1 MAVYTDYIGLEIK
14 SALDKVAD
22 EGPQFEHH
30 YWKKPTLP
38 IIKKGS
44 VGSVN
49 YGESNYGSGPL
60 TKTIYCEDEFGNRYK
75 VSVENLKQVKGH
87 GWITYAEADKLDTH
101 YDRDLKMHVVSTPEY
116 NTWLKKARAEHFAL
130 RA

>member
-14 SALDKVAD
+14 SALDKVAE
-22 EGPQFEHH
+22 EGPQFEHS
-30 YWKKPTLP
+30 YWKQPTSP

-44 VGSVN
+44 VGNVN
-49 YGESNYGSGPL
+49 YSESNYACGPL

-75 VSVENLKQVKGH
+75 ISVEDLKQVKGH
-87 GWITYAEADKLDTH
+87 GWITKADADKLDTH
-101 YDRDLKMHVVSTPEY
+101 YDRDLKMHVVSTQEY
-116 NTWLKKARAEHFAL
+116 NEWLEEARAKHLAQ

>member
-14 SALDKVAD
+14 SAIDKVAE
-22 EGPQFEHH
+22 EGPQFEHS
-30 YWKKPTLP
+30 YWKQPTSP

-44 VGSVN
+44 VGNVN
-49 YGESNYGSGPL
+49 FSESNYASGPL

-75 VSVENLKQVKGH
+75 ISVEDLKQVKGH
-87 GWITYAEADKLDTH
+87 GWITKADADKLDTH
-101 YDRDLKMHVVSTPEY
+101 YDRDLQMHVVSTPEY
-116 NTWLKKARAEHFAL
+116 NTWLEEARAKHLAQ